1 MAASSRAGAAAGGG
15 RDRMSMWDA
24 PEVFSDGSVHIGGGG
39 GANNPNRPRHARLRP
54 TLAHYPE
61 EWVAQV
67 AKDRHA
73 KRGKIDFNPTSGAVF
88 IEERRRGAP
97 WREVFEQQQELVDEK
112 AAREQS
118 LRRINSVAK
127 QVSAG
132 IRQVY
137 GAVCDPSELAA
148 LLAQAEREAKKASGG
163 DARLVNTLKAAL
175 QFDIPRLME
184 LLEVDEKL
192 DHPEPS
198 LGITTKYDP
207 TFRLPCK
214 R

>member
-112 AAREQS
+112 AAVIQLWMDQGALKPSDPRHLIFSIWS
-118 LRRINSVAK
+118 LTQHYADFDV
-127 QVSAG
+127 QV
-132 IRQVY
+132 R
-137 GAVCDPSELAA
+137 AVLGQEDPFEAA
-148 LLAQAEREAKKASGG
+148 PDYLDTLFTRLL
-163 DARLVNTLKAAL
+163 T
-175 QFDIPRLME
+175 P
-184 LLEVDEKL
+184 
-192 DHPEPS
+192 
-198 LGITTKYDP
+198 
-207 TFRLPCK
+207 
-214 R
+214 